1 MATFKLKGPSG
12 STTAAPSESRRPKKW
27 VIVVAVLLGLLL
39 FSYFFLTSTYFIKSF
54 VLPKASKTIN
64 AQITV
69 DDISVSPF
77 SSASLKGLKITTT
90 GEPLISAEAAHVRYS
105 LMDILRGTM
114 SVSELKVQSPKVV
127 FVQNADGTTNFDPIM
142 KALAEK
148 ADPKAADESKDAEKP
163 KLNLKNIS
171 LENAHISVKQTAPT
185 GDLQTMELSNVNVT
199 LDQVV
204 VGTPGKLQLAADL
217 ALDQQAK
224 GQADKNRL
232 TAKATANFEF
242 LLTPELAPQSIK
254 GKGELKV
261 GQSQG
266 SFADLNGF
274 IALLNAEVT
283 PTEVKSMRVDF
294 SQNAETLGAI
304 TVSGP
309 FDTAKGEAKLN
320 IVVEPLGKRVLNLA
334 GAALGYDFGST
345 QLSGNTVLEAS
356 KNFTFLSVNGELTGR
371 QFTLIK
377 DGQQVSPLDVAAQ
390 YSVQHNQDG
399 TNSFTKIDKLNV
411 TAQQKNKQ
419 LLILNVTQPIQ
430 ISAAGNVTG
439 NSALALKLNQL
450 DLADWKPLAGAAARS
465 GIVDATVDVS
475 FANGGKEIQTTFQT
489 TANNLSLITGTN
501 ITSPLNAAL
510 KGKLTIQ
517 NSRSYKGN
525 VVANAT
531 GQVGD
536 IQLNDL
542 QMAADLSVNI
552 STQQVISPTLAVS
565 LKHAG
570 KPAGSF
576 DLSGTFYPSNATNIS
591 KFEYTLGN
599 LNENLL
605 SAVLAPFLT
614 EATLTSLTI
623 NSKGSLVLNP
633 AGESAVKADLQ
644 VTRLL
649 VTDKA
654 GKLPKEPLN
663 AVAMLDAGLNKQVLT
678 LRTAQLNLTPTDRA
692 KNVLTLTGKID
703 STVSNAIT
711 GNLKIASEGL
721 DVTRYYDL
729 FTGTTSPTDKNSQP
743 APTTPKDPNKEP
755 DAVLMP
761 FKNFTTE
768 LDVKKL
774 YLREVAAENWKATIL
789 LDGSTFKLDPAQLTL
804 NGAPLSA
811 RIAADMS
818 VPGFR
823 YEMMVKADKLPIA
836 PLANSFAPEYKD
848 RAAGDLFAD
857 FTLKGT
863 GTTDKSLQ
871 KNLAANGSLNF
882 TNANIQV
889 IEKGKLYPILSAV
902 ATALQMPEV
911 LSSPLNAVGAEMKI
925 AAGQIDISRASI
937 LSPALFAGINGN
949 IPMSEVLTNSPL
961 NLPVNFQLATSLARR
976 IRMAD
981 QSNTN
986 SYVPLPDFLV
996 AKGTIGSPKADIKIS
1011 ATSLLK
1017 TAGNI
1022 DLGDKGNNIIKG
1034 VNSILGGKNPPTTK
1048 APGQTNSNTTAT
1060 NKPGVLDVIDL
1071 FKKKKQ

>member
-1 MATFKLKGPSG
+1 MAKFKLNGPSG

-39 FSYFFLTSTYFIKSF
+39 FSYFFLTSAYFIKSF

-69 DDISVSPF
+69 EDISVSPF
-77 SSASLKGLKITTT
+77 SSASLRGLKITTT
-90 GEPLISAEAAHVRYS
+90 GEPLITAEAASVRYS

-127 FVQNADGTTNFDPIM
+127 FVQNADRTTNFDPIM

-171 LENAHISVKQTAPT
+171 LENAHISVKQTSDT
-185 GDLQTMELSNVNVT
+185 GDQQTIELSNVNVT
-199 LDQVV
+199 MDQVV
-204 VGTPGKLQLAADL
+204 VGTPGKLQLAAEL

-224 GQADKNRL
+224 GQTDKNRL

-294 SQNAETLGAI
+294 NQNAEALGAI
-304 TVSGP
+304 TMSGP
-309 FDTAKGEAKLN
+309 FDAAKGEAKLN
-320 IVVEPLGKRVLNLA
+320 IIVEPLGKRVLNLA

-377 DGQQVSPLDVAAQ
+377 DGQQVSPLDIAAQ

-439 NSALALKLNQL
+439 NSALALKLDQL
-450 DLADWKPLAGAAARS
+450 DLADWKPLAGAAAKS

-489 TANNLSLITGTN
+489 TANNLALISGTN

-576 DLSGTFYPSNATNIS
+576 DLSGTYYPSNSTNIS
-591 KFEYTLGN
+591 RFEYTLSN

-605 SAVLAPFLT
+605 SAVLTPFLT

-623 NSKGSLVLNP
+623 NSKGSLTLNP

-654 GKLPKEPLN
+654 GKLPKEALN
-663 AVAMLDAGLNKQVLT
+663 AVAVLDAGLNKQVLS

-692 KNVLTLTGKID
+692 KNILSITGKID
-703 STVSNAIT
+703 STVTNAIT

-729 FTGTTSPTDKNSQP
+729 FTGTTSPTDTAAKTPPP
-743 APTTPKDPNKEP
+743 APADPNKEP
-755 DAVLMP
+755 DAVVMP
-761 FKNFTTE
+761 FKNFITE

-823 YEMMVKADKLPIA
+823 YELMIKADKLPIA

-857 FTLKGT
+857 FTLKGA

-911 LSSPLNAVGAEMKI
+911 LNSPLNAVGAEMKI

-937 LSPALFAGINGN
+937 LSPALFAGISGN
-949 IPMSEVLTNSPL
+949 IPMSEVLTNSSL

-986 SYVPLPDFLV
+986 AYVPIPDFLV

-1034 VNSILGGKNPPTTK
+1034 VNSILGGKNPPTTN
-1048 APGQTNSNTTAT
+1048 APSQTNSNTTTT
-1060 NKPGVLDVIDL
+1060 NKPGVRDVLDL
-1071 FKKKKQ
+1071 FKKKK

>member
-12 STTAAPSESRRPKKW
+12 STASSPTESRRPKKW
-27 VIVVAVLLGLLL
+27 VVVVAILIALLL
-39 FSYFFLTSTYFIKSF
+39 FTYFFLTSGYFIKSF

-90 GEPLISAEAAHVRYS
+90 GEPLITADAAQVRYN
-105 LMDILRGTM
+105 LLDIMRGTM
-114 SVSELKVQSPKVV
+114 NVSELKVQSPKVV

-142 KALAEK
+142 KALEEK
-148 ADPKAADESKDAEKP
+148 ADPKAADENKGAEKP

-171 LENAHISVKQTAPT
+171 LENAHISVKQTAKT
-185 GDLQTMELSNVNVT
+185 GDQQNLELSNVNVT

-204 VGTPGKLQLAADL
+204 VGTPGKLQLAADI

-224 GQADKNRL
+224 GQPEKNHL
-232 TAKATANFEF
+232 TAKANANFEF
-242 LLTPELAPQSIK
+242 LLTPDLAPQSVK

-261 GQSQG
+261 GQTTG

-283 PTEVKSMRVDF
+283 PTEVKSMRLEF
-294 SQNAETLGAI
+294 SQNSDALGAV
-304 TVSGP
+304 TMSGP

-320 IVVEPLGKRVLNLA
+320 IIVEPLGKRVLNLA
-334 GAALGYDFGST
+334 GAAMGYDFGST
-345 QLSGNTVLEAS
+345 QIAGNTVLEAS
-356 KNFTFLSVNGELTGR
+356 KNFSLITVNGELTGK

-377 DGQQVSPLDVAAQ
+377 DQQQVAPLDIAAQ
-390 YSVQHNQDG
+390 YSVQRNQDG

-419 LLILNVTQPIQ
+419 LLNLNVTQPIQ

-439 NSALALKLNQL
+439 NSALNLKLNQL
-450 DLADWKPLAGAAARS
+450 DLADWKPLAGAAANS
-465 GIVDATVDVS
+465 GIVDATVDVT

-489 TANNLSLITGTN
+489 TANNLALVSGTN

-510 KGKLTIQ
+510 KGRLTIQ
-517 NSRSYKGN
+517 NSKSYKGN

-552 STQQVISPTLAVS
+552 STQKVITPNLAIS

-570 KPAGSF
+570 KPAGSLDF
-576 DLSGTFYPSNATNIS
+576 SGTFYPSNATNNS

-605 SAVLAPFLT
+605 SAVMAPFLT
-614 EATLTSLTI
+614 DATLTSLTI
-623 NSKGSLVLNP
+623 NSRGNLILNP
-633 AGESAVKADLQ
+633 SGDSTVKADLQ

-663 AVAMLDAGLNKQVLT
+663 AVAVLDAGLNKKMLT

-692 KNVLTLTGKID
+692 KNVLNITGKID
-703 STVSNAIT
+703 STVTNAIT
-711 GNLKIASEGL
+711 GNLKIASDGL

-729 FTGTTSPTDKNSQP
+729 FTGTTSPTDKNAQ
-743 APTTPKDPNKEP
+743 TPPPETKDPNKEP
-755 DAVLMP
+755 DAVMMP

-789 LDGSTFKLDPAQLTL
+789 LDGSNFKLDPAQLTL

-811 RIAADMS
+811 KIAADMS

-823 YEMMVKADKLPIA
+823 YEMMVKADKL
-836 PLANSFAPEYKD
+836 
-848 RAAGDLFAD
+848 
-857 FTLKGT
+857 
-863 GTTDKSLQ
+863 
-871 KNLAANGSLNF
+871 
-882 TNANIQV
+882 
-889 IEKGKLYPILSAV
+889 
-902 ATALQMPEV
+902 
-911 LSSPLNAVGAEMKI
+911 
-925 AAGQIDISRASI
+925 
-937 LSPALFAGINGN
+937 
-949 IPMSEVLTNSPL
+949 
-961 NLPVNFQLATSLARR
+961 
-976 IRMAD
+976 
-981 QSNTN
+981 
-986 SYVPLPDFLV
+986 
-996 AKGTIGSPKADIKIS
+996 
-1011 ATSLLK
+1011 
-1017 TAGNI
+1017 
-1022 DLGDKGNNIIKG
+1022 
-1034 VNSILGGKNPPTTK
+1034 
-1048 APGQTNSNTTAT
+1048 
-1060 NKPGVLDVIDL
+1060 
-1071 FKKKKQ
+1071 